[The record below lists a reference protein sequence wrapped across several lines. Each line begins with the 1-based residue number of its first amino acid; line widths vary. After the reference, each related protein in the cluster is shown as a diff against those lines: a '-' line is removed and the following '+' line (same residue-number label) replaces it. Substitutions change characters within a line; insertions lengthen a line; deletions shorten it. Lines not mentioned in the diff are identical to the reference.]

1 MDPRHAQ
8 NTCPKHQA
16 FSLLHIP
23 YIKYTWF
30 PFFQMFFQNYTFNHP
45 TNLHQTQ
52 GVPLGQMFHCPKH
65 GWELEVFVCWVSATP
80 SAKNPQKKRE
90 PQFSVGFHG
99 KGFAT
104 MELLDE
110 GIPSALL
117 NVSATKQDLLKRP
130 FERVGQ
136 SVLFMNLMAKS
147 HFLRNSFIVIQ
158 YLDTFVSS
166 RVFHPRHIWRRPGDE
181 LKELLGF
188 VKETMGRWDGE
199 KHYVKMMVERFLA
212 MITTTRLF
220 FGKMKAQ
227 AIDKFWTTILDLLF

>member
-1 MDPRHAQ
+1 MDPRHAE
-8 NTCPKHQA
+8 NTCPQTSSFLTFTHSVYKVYM
-16 FSLLHIP
+16 IP
-23 YIKYTWF
+23 FLSDVFPKLYIQPSNQSPPNPRCPSWSD
-30 PFFQMFFQNYTFNHP
+30 
-45 TNLHQTQ
+45 
-52 GVPLGQMFHCPKH
+52 VPLPKARL
-65 GWELEVFVCWVSATP
+65 GARTVRGCWVSATP
-80 SAKNPQKKRE
+80 SAKNPQKKG
-90 PQFSVGFHG
+90 SHSLALGFMG
-99 KGFAT
+99 RDSQPWSYWMKASQAPCST
-104 MELLDE
+104 
-110 GIPSALL
+110 SARR
-117 NVSATKQDLLKRP
+117 NRTFWKDLLKGL
-130 FERVGQ
+130 GQ

-220 FGKMKAQ
+220 F
-227 AIDKFWTTILDLLF
+227 WENESSSNW

>member
-1 MDPRHAQ
+1 
-8 NTCPKHQA
+8 
-16 FSLLHIP
+16 
-23 YIKYTWF
+23 
-30 PFFQMFFQNYTFNHP
+30 MFFQNCTFNHP
-45 TNLHQTQ
+45 TNLQQTQ

-65 GWELEVFVCWVSATP
+65 GWELELSEDVGSQQPPQQKTLKKKGSHSLALGFMGRDSQRWSYWMKASQAPCSTSARRNRTFW
-80 SAKNPQKKRE
+80 K
-90 PQFSVGFHG
+90 
-99 KGFAT
+99 
-104 MELLDE
+104 
-110 GIPSALL
+110 
-117 NVSATKQDLLKRP
+117 DLLKGL
-130 FERVGQ
+130 GQ